1 MLSAKWLLIAVL
13 GLGLAGCT
21 ASQFERPDTTQQQMD
36 KDKYECEVTARTANA
51 GRSVQQDL
59 YRRCMGQRGYT
70 LKT

>member
-1 MLSAKWLLIAVL
+1 MQCMKYISMALLA
-13 GLGLAGCT
+13 LGLAACT